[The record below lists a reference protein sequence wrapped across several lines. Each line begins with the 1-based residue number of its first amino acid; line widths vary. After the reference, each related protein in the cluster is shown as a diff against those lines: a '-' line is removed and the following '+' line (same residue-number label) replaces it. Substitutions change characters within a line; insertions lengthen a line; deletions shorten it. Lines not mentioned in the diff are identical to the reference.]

1 MGALDCVTGE
11 KIKGTDST
19 EVFTINMATSNSYL
33 DVPVSL
39 VIIIYLFRIHYKKKT
54 KKVTP

>member
-1 MGALDCVTGE
+1 MGALDCVSGD
-11 KIKGTDST
+11 KIKSTDST

-39 VIIIYLFRIHYKKKT
+39 FENSTLIDCN
-54 KKVTP
+54 